1 MKLEALREAVCHANL
16 ELRDRGLAL
25 FTWGNASA
33 IDRERGLIVIKPS
46 GVPYEQLTPELMT
59 VVGLDGTAVQ
69 GSLRPSSDT
78 PTHLALYRAFPMI
91 GGVVHTHSTW
101 ATVWAQAGFSIPCLG
116 TTHADVF
123 HGPVPC
129 TRYLSREE
137 IRGEYEAE
145 TGRVIVEAFD
155 GASPEEMPA
164 ALVAG
169 HGPFAWGADAW
180 DAVYNAAV
188 LEQTALMAWATRQLR
203 PDCEEIDAEL
213 LHKHYFRKHGPGAY
227 YGNTSSK

>member
-1 MKLEALREAVCHANL
+1 MRLEALREAVYRANL

-25 FTWGNASA
+25 FTWGNASG
-33 IDRERGLIVIKPS
+33 IDRDRGLIVIKPS
-46 GVPYEQLTPELMT
+46 GVPYEQLTPALMA
-59 VVGLDGTAVQ
+59 VVGLDGTVMQ

-129 TRYLSREE
+129 TRYLSRDE

-145 TGRVIVEAFD
+145 TGHVIVETFD
-155 GASPEEMPA
+155 GVSPEEMPA

-169 HGPFAWGADAW
+169 HGPFAWGADVG

-203 PDCEEIDAEL
+203 PDCMEIDSEL
-213 LHKHYFRKHGPGAY
+213 LDKHYYRKHGPGAY
-227 YGNTSSK
+227 YGNPSSK